1 MYPAILSCRAPAY
14 KVIRLNGELL
24 IGRQMPVSCVPRI
37 SAIQIGGE
45 QKGKVEHR

>member
-24 IGRQMPVSCVPRI
+24 IGRQMPVSCSSRI
-37 SAIQIGGE
+37 STILIAGE